1 VDKELGFP
9 AMRQFLVYSPM
20 ADNDPTMKVNHN
32 KLKKVKSEKSLDIL
46 YGLVALF
53 KMEFYFKELVFKI

>member
-32 KLKKVKSEKSLDIL
+32 KLKKVKSEKSSDTLN
-46 YGLVALF
+46 GLVALF
-53 KMEFYFKELVFKI
+53 KMEFYYKKIIFKL